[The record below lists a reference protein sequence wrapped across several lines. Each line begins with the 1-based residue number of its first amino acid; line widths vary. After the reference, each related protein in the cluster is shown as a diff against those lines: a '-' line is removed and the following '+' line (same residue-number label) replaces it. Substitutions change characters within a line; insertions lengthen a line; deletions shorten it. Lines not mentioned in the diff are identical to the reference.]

1 MAGTTLAVS
10 SSVPLEQSATRARSG
25 FIASRAYDGVCFI
38 LAPLVALLFVE
49 LASRSTWAMAPGSM
63 FGVEDRPLALFLSV
77 WTFAHLFAVV
87 FRSHANP
94 DIFVQH
100 RVRFVAVPILVFLAM
115 LVSDWAMVT
124 GVVLIVFWDVY
135 HTSMQNFGL
144 CRIYD
149 GRLGNPAQ
157 TGRLLDVWL
166 NHLIYIGPILAGA
179 SLVPTLATL
188 QSFKEVGWKEPAHW
202 IGVAAAWQPTLRV
215 IVIGGGVAFVAF
227 YAWWYA
233 CRIREGYRFSTQK
246 LALLLS
252 VATVSILAWG
262 FMTPW
267 KAFFVANFFHGLQYF
282 AIVWWIEKRNIERV
296 LPLPRLGTSA
306 LPTFVAFAAV
316 LALVGLGYR
325 LYGDHHLLRWG
336 GALGAVIS
344 LMHFWYDG
352 FVWSVRKREV

>member
-1 MAGTTLAVS
+1 MAGPTLAVS
-10 SSVPLEQSATRARSG
+10 SSAPLERSATQERDG
-25 FIASRAYDGVCFI
+25 FIAGRVYDGVCFI

-49 LASRSTWAMAPGSM
+49 LASRSAWAMQPGSV

-87 FRSHANP
+87 FRSHANH

-100 RVRFVAVPILVFLAM
+100 RFRFVAVPILVFLAM
-115 LVSDWAMVT
+115 VVSDWAMVT
-124 GVVLIVFWDVY
+124 AVVLIVFWDVY

-179 SLVPTLATL
+179 SLGPTLAAL
-188 QSFKEVGWKEPAHW
+188 QSFNEVGWKAPTRW
-202 IGVAAAWQPTLRV
+202 IRVAVAWQPTVRWV
-215 IVIGGGVAFVAF
+215 VVVAGVAFVAF

-233 CRIREGYRFSTQK
+233 CRIREGYRFSRQK
-246 LALLLS
+246 LFLLLS

-262 FMTPW
+262 FMAPW

-282 AIVWWIEKRNIERV
+282 AIVWWIESKNIARV
-296 LPLPRLGTSA
+296 LPLRGLGSSA
-306 LPTFVAFAAV
+306 LPTFLAFVAV
-316 LALVGLGYR
+316 LAMVGLGYR
-325 LYGDHHLLRWG
+325 VWGDHHVLRWG
-336 GALGAVIS
+336 GALAAVIS

-352 FVWSVRKREV
+352 FVWSVRRREV